1 MDPFSAAFE
10 ILPLA
15 GDALKKFLAYN
26 EVKTLYA
33 LIKADVGRSQLPPG
47 TTDTVVRKI
56 DELRVDPTVA
66 GALIVL
72 LERGDPRAKAP
83 LRKRLSELLTF
94 DDPRLNSNDL
104 ADLVLQAVEAN
115 LFRA

>member
-15 GDALKKFLAYN
+15 SDGLKKFLAHN
-26 EVKTLYA
+26 EVKRLYA
-33 LIKADVGRSQLPPG
+33 LIKADVRRSQLPPG

-66 GALIVL
+66 GDVNGPSRT
-72 LERGDPRAKAP
+72 RGFPR
-83 LRKRLSELLTF
+83 EG
-94 DDPRLNSNDL
+94 
-104 ADLVLQAVEAN
+104 AVASASG
-115 LFRA
+115 RVV